1 MWYRIMQ
8 ITKLSDE
15 KQDNM
20 HFLLKYISALL
31 PGPFFK
37 ESISQIVNRSKE
49 NVTRLKHESIEM
61 CMYVS
66 VDFLRFSSSLNAGIV
81 FS

>member
-8 ITKLSDE
+8 ITKLSDK

-20 HFLLKYISALL
+20 YFLLKYISALL

-37 ESISQIVNRSKE
+37 ESISQIVNRSKK

-61 CMYVS
+61 CIYVS
-66 VDFLRFSSSLNAGIV
+66 VDFLRFSASLNAGIV